1 MSVFS
6 DILVSKV
13 SEEVLPDWT
22 VRTLKVEKVMHQM
35 TPHFYTHIGKYVKAY
50 YTEMI
55 NTIKNRKAD
64 KSFRVYK
71 YAYIFT
77 LLINVNQRKSFFPS
91 GACIA
96 ENTWV
101 TDLS

>member
-22 VRTLKVEKVMHQM
+22 VRTLKVEKVAQQM

-50 YTEMI
+50 YAETI
-55 NTIKNRKAD
+55 YTIKKQESRQK
-64 KSFRVYK
+64 
-71 YAYIFT
+71 
-77 LLINVNQRKSFFPS
+77 LQHL
-91 GACIA
+91 
-96 ENTWV
+96 
-101 TDLS
+101 

>member
-22 VRTLKVEKVMHQM
+22 VRTLKVEKVMQQM
-35 TPHFYTHIGKYVKAY
+35 TPHFFYTHWKICKSILHRNDQYH
-50 YTEMI
+50 
-55 NTIKNRKAD
+55 KNRKAD
-64 KSFRVYK
+64 KSFSIYK
-71 YAYIFT
+71 YACIFT
-77 LLINVNQRKSFFPS
+77 LLIHVNQRKYFFTS

-96 ENTWV
+96 ENT
-101 TDLS
+101 